1 MQVIDTQYNYKDN
14 TWPCHQ
20 GGTGEKAKSAILEK
34 SDTVRSRHN
43 SFEPTHPLAPE
54 VVQLEQVQKLKE
66 HVGSLVQA
74 KVTSIVLPTWY
85 LSILVHHDKYLGL
98 WKYTNNFL
106 NSQQNSSN
114 WPK

>member
-20 GGTGEKAKSAILEK
+20 GGTGEKAKSAIVEK

-85 LSILVHHDKYLGL
+85 LSILVHHRIIKAC
-98 WKYTNNFL
+98 KSTL
-106 NSQQNSSN
+106 NSSQN
-114 WPK
+114 WPKFRNLYA

>member
-74 KVTSIVLPTWY
+74 KVTSIVPHTWY
-85 LSILVHHDKYLGL
+85 LSILVHH
-98 WKYTNNFL
+98 
-106 NSQQNSSN
+106 SII
-114 WPK
+114 